1 MAVIYSSVNSLVDNP
16 GEKKVLALLE
26 KMGDEYTVFHGVHWR
41 FPKKIGGF
49 RDAET
54 DFLIIHPS
62 KGFLVLEVKGIH
74 RIKIE
79 GRRWK
84 APTYEMIDPY
94 EKQQAN
100 LNMLMIFLRGK
111 IPEMQGEYYCSCF
124 GVCFTEI
131 EENQYSL
138 GPMANEFNTIY
149 KDNLNNFE
157 EKINFLYEHS
167 SKNIRYDS
175 LSRALIG
182 RIKDFI
188 APTTEL
194 KKSLSSVFDDTD
206 HNLILLNDK
215 QKEIIAG
222 TSNSPVPVIVYGP
235 AGSGKT
241 QVAISQA
248 IDELRFENQV
258 IFITNSYHSV
268 KFIAKEIAINNIDN
282 NTIKENLLLLVAKD
296 EKLISKIQNF
306 IEQSKATNIKFIIDE
321 SQVISFKNFERIL
334 ALTKE
339 SSQLSALI
347 FRDESQTNK
356 LQVKY
361 FADSYPYHLP
371 RIVRNTR
378 NIYNE
383 FEKYID
389 KSYKIIPPENDGDY
403 KPRFINVKN
412 KKGLIEE
419 LIRDIEKFI
428 SAGSRG
434 NDITI
439 LFDQKLK
446 PEDDLI
452 VSLAKKLDIQG
463 YSLSIV
469 DYSRPTHPNQITYS
483 TIWDFQGL
491 ENNIVLLVEL
501 TQSLHETVLQK
512 RSRYIGR
519 SRAKNVLNIYLIHL
533 EDNQI
538 DYSKLF

>member
-1 MAVIYSSVNSLVDNP
+1 
-16 GEKKVLALLE
+16 
-26 KMGDEYTVFHGVHWR
+26 MGDDYTVFHGVHWR

-62 KGFLVLEVKGIH
+62 KGFLILEVKGIH
-74 RIKIE
+74 RIIIE
-79 GRRWK
+79 GRKWK

-100 LNMLMIFLRGK
+100 SNMLMTFLRDK
-111 IPEMQGEYYCSCF
+111 IPEMRGKYYCSCF

-131 EENQYSL
+131 EENQYNL
-138 GPMANEFNTIY
+138 GPIANEFNTVY
-149 KDNLNNFE
+149 KGDLNDFE
-157 EKINFLYEHS
+157 EKINSLYEYY
-167 SKNIRYDS
+167 SKNSRYDS
-175 LSRALIG
+175 LSRGLIE
-182 RIKDFI
+182 RIKNFI
-188 APTTEL
+188 APKIEL
-194 KKSLSSVFDDTD
+194 RKPLSSVFDDTD
-206 HNLILLNDK
+206 HNLIVLNDK

-248 IDELRFENQV
+248 IDELRFENKV
-258 IFITNSYHSV
+258 IFITNSYHSI

-282 NTIKENLLLLVAKD
+282 STIKENLLLLVAKD

-306 IEQSKATNIKFIIDE
+306 VCQSEETSIKFIIDE
-321 SQVISFKNFERIL
+321 SQVISSKNFEKIL
-334 ALTKE
+334 TLIKE
-339 SSQLSALI
+339 SSQLSALV

-356 LQVKY
+356 LQIKY

-389 KSYKIIPPENDGDY
+389 KSYKIIPPENDGDH
-403 KPRFINVKN
+403 KPQFINVKD
-412 KKGLIEE
+412 KKE
-419 LIRDIEKFI
+419 LVEILTKDIKKFI

-446 PEDDLI
+446 SEDNLI
-452 VSLAKKLDIQG
+452 VSLEKKLETQG
-463 YSLSIV
+463 YALNIV
-469 DYSRPTHPNQITYS
+469 DYSRPTHPHQITYS

-512 RSRYIGR
+512 RSRYTGR
-519 SRAKNVLNIYLIHL
+519 SRAKNVLNIYSIHL
-533 EDNQI
+533 ENNEI